1 MKNLEYQFEIENSP
15 VSVITLSQKLAA
27 QQFAENLH
35 LLVSR
40 EINEAVH
47 FKTELC
53 ETTYKTCLS
62 FQLSKKSDLPK
73 VRTLVRHVAQLSKY
87 KNFDISFE
95 GHPHGRGIIR
105 LEPHVHYSIEE
116 TEPVL

>member
-1 MKNLEYQFEIENSP
+1 LKNIEYQFETEESP
-15 VSVITLSQKLAA
+15 VSVLALNQRLVA

-62 FQLSKKSDLPK
+62 FQLSKKNNLPK
-73 VRTLVRHVAQLSKY
+73 LKTLVRHVAQLAKY
-87 KNFDISFE
+87 QDFDISFE
-95 GHPHGRGIIR
+95 NHPHGRGIIR
-105 LEPHVHYSIEE
+105 LEPHVQVAVDAA
-116 TEPVL
+116 TNLL